1 MTIQLFEL
9 VGRDDRRFSPYCW
22 RTRMALEHK
31 GLAYET
37 IPTRFTDKDLIS
49 FSGQERV
56 PVIRDGDT
64 VVSDSWAI
72 AEYLEEQYSDAPS
85 LFGGATGHGLAK
97 FLNVWTDRTLHLAL
111 IKLVIADILDHTDP
125 ADHAYFNES
134 RAARLGET
142 PARIQ
147 TRSEEDVKA
156 FRAAVATG
164 KSQRGADRVIE
175 EFGFSDRFE
184 VVLGGNSVS
193 KPKPN
198 PDLLFSIMEKTGTKD
213 IVMIG
218 DTTYDLEMAHAAGV
232 KGIGVSWGHH
242 TSEEL
247 SKWAP
252 VVDSVEE
259 LGFD

>member
-37 IPTRFTDKDLIS
+37 IPTRFTDKELIS

-56 PVIRDGDT
+56 PVIRDGHT

-134 RAARLGET
+134 RTARLGKT
-142 PARIQ
+142 PAQVQ
-147 TRSEEDVKA
+147 TRSEEDVKS
-156 FRAAVATG
+156 FRAAVATLRAALDSRDYLSG
-164 KSQRGADRVIE
+164 EAPAYGDYIVFGAFAWSRVI
-175 EFGFSDRFE
+175 SNYR
-184 VVLGGNSVS
+184 
-193 KPKPN
+193 
-198 PDLLFSIMEKTGTKD
+198 LLETDDPIYAWRARM
-213 IVMIG
+213 
-218 DTTYDLEMAHAAGV
+218 LEM
-232 KGIGVSWGHH
+232 
-242 TSEEL
+242 
-247 SKWAP
+247 
-252 VVDSVEE
+252 
-259 LGFD
+259 FDCMPLRAVGYDV